1 MLGPSC
7 GKVNFTDVGAGF
19 VLSDATWFEEEQTLF
34 VFARAQADQ
43 GIGKE
48 SVLEVRYRTDEEI
61 VDWTAIDDLPKVHR
75 HVPATCGEKR
85 LCASTSLNVPL
96 EPREVE
102 IRLRYHRDG
111 DLALDAPTN
120 LNVVGAGPD
129 HRSRSLVVYG
139 VFDRLNERIQWR
151 SRHQFP
157 TLRNEEVQD
166 LGLRRFFEV
175 REARYGVYSGEITD
189 PINPYL
195 YGAGCSERFDDAGLE
210 VVSTDERAVFQQR
223 VVPIDASTANVV
235 CGTAT
240 VEDALGPYET
250 TTVARKNPE
259 TRPAFPTLR
268 SPVADGSP
276 IKFFLAPCDRT
287 IDADHEEMQRQRLQM
302 ENTPTTCTDG
312 WESRDFARELG
323 VAFRDAIET
332 RRAFGEDMI
341 LVVGV
346 HRDDAALADA
356 VEEALERVVP
366 DERHRS
372 SPRVAGAYVFDSD
385 SRGLRSPEISQSTL
399 WCPSTLPED
408 DLPDASQRT
417 CPVIPDELL
426 GLDLGPLSVGT
437 LPILP
442 TRTQFLDFIDEF
454 SKAQAG
460 EVELLRYRVPEFSV
474 TADHVD
480 LGDFGV
486 VTFLDDEWFGA
497 DRDEA
502 FSYCE
507 QDDAPFVAFR
517 SPLMQEPFFQ
527 ENAPYICEYS
537 GLPPELCEAEA
548 GLLPLEILP
557 EWHSLFGESAYELGL
572 FWEFPFLL
580 KMDYRVFFAG
590 SVGVA
595 GFNVPFGLGSPAD
608 AFYGSEVWVEESFDL
623 SELLTQC
630 DRFCEHPTFDNVGI
644 YRVQETFRANY
655 AQRCFSPAYPEMG
668 DGGFPVDP

>member
-1 MLGPSC
+1 VSRARPTLRHALALAVSVGLPALGPSC
-7 GKVNFTDVGAGF
+7 GKVNFNDVGAGF

-34 VFARAQADQ
+34 VFARARADQ

-48 SVLEVRYRTDEEI
+48 SVLEIRYRTDEEI
-61 VDWTAIDDLPKVHR
+61 VDWTPIDDLPRVHT
-75 HVPATCGEKR
+75 HLPPTCGERR
-85 LCASTSLNVPL
+85 LCASTSIDVPL

-120 LNVVGAGPD
+120 LNIVGAGPD
-129 HRSRSLVVYG
+129 HRSRSMVVYG

-151 SRHQFP
+151 GRHQFP

-175 REARYGVYSGEITD
+175 REARYGRFGGDTTD
-189 PINPYL
+189 GDNPYL
-195 YGAGCSERFDDAGLE
+195 YGAGCADRFTDAGLE
-210 VVSTDERAVFQQR
+210 VVSTEERAVFQQR
-223 VVPIDASTANVV
+223 VLPVEASTANVV
-235 CGTAT
+235 CGIST
-240 VEDALGPYET
+240 VMDARGPYEAT
-250 TTVARKNPE
+250 ALARKNPE

-276 IKFFLAPCDRT
+276 IKFFLAPCDRI

-312 WESRDFARELG
+312 WQSRDFVAELT

-332 RRAFGEDMI
+332 RRTFGDDMVM
-341 LVVGV
+341 VVGV
-346 HRDDAALADA
+346 HRDDPALADA
-356 VEEALERVVP
+356 VEEALAAVVP
-366 DERHRS
+366 QERHRS

-385 SRGLRSPEISQSTL
+385 SRGLRSPELAQTTL

-417 CPVIPDELL
+417 CAVVPDELL

-442 TRTQFLDFIDEF
+442 TRLQYLDFIDAF

-460 EVELLRYRVPEFSV
+460 EVEAIRYRVPEFSV

-497 DRDEA
+497 EREEA
-502 FSYCE
+502 FSYCVQE
-507 QDDAPFVAFR
+507 DAPFVAFR
-517 SPLMQEPFFQ
+517 SPLMQ
-527 ENAPYICEYS
+527 
-537 GLPPELCEAEA
+537 
-548 GLLPLEILP
+548 
-557 EWHSLFGESAYELGL
+557 
-572 FWEFPFLL
+572 
-580 KMDYRVFFAG
+580 
-590 SVGVA
+590 
-595 GFNVPFGLGSPAD
+595 
-608 AFYGSEVWVEESFDL
+608 
-623 SELLTQC
+623 
-630 DRFCEHPTFDNVGI
+630 
-644 YRVQETFRANY
+644 
-655 AQRCFSPAYPEMG
+655 
-668 DGGFPVDP
+668 